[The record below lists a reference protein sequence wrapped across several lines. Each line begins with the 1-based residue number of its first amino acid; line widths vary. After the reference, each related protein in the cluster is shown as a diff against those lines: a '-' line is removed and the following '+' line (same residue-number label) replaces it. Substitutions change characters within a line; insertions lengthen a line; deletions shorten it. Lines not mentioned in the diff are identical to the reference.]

1 MFVKITFIF
10 EFVGV
15 DSFFFEKKFVEVE
28 FLRYLCHKNWIDYE
42 EDFSDDTVSDA
53 RWDSWPC
60 KGDYNE

>member
-1 MFVKITFIF
+1 MKKISLMIL
-10 EFVGV
+10 
-15 DSFFFEKKFVEVE
+15 S
-28 FLRYLCHKNWIDYE
+28 LIDYE